1 MGQLGHGFGNTI
13 STYHS
18 SKSEPTELLL
28 IMGTSSGLA
37 SSVARMRPY
46 VRVRLRLRQH
56 VLKQQKA
63 RHSTMNNIPTPDVT
77 AIIVISFTAIRKHI
91 FIYKFVEFNG
101 MFLLLIK
108 CWQTLLLY
116 IGIWYVNG

>member
-1 MGQLGHGFGNTI
+1 MGQLGHGFDNTI
-13 STYHS
+13 STCYHS

-28 IMGTSSGLA
+28 IIGTSSGLA

-63 RHSTMNNIPTPDVT
+63 RHSTKNNIPTPDVT
-77 AIIVISFTAIRKHI
+77 AIIVIPFTAK
-91 FIYKFVEFNG
+91 K
-101 MFLLLIK
+101 
-108 CWQTLLLY
+108 
-116 IGIWYVNG
+116 